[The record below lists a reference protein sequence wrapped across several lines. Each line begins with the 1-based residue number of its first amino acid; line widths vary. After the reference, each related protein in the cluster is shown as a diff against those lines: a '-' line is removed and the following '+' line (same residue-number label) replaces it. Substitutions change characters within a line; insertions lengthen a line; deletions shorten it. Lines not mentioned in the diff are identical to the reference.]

1 MQNSSN
7 SAGKDFLSMFADR
20 KVVKFQ
26 NTVHHVFGNE
36 TQHIKILIYSLT
48 N

>member
-1 MQNSSN
+1 
-7 SAGKDFLSMFADR
+7 MFADR
-20 KVVKFQ
+20 KLVKFQ
-26 NTVHHVFGNE
+26 NTVHYVFGSE